1 MRRIPFEILLAV
13 LILVVHLYIVLLP
26 GNRLV
31 NWFHS
36 DDAFYYFKVAQNITE
51 GHGVTFDQIG
61 RDSGFHPL
69 WMVVITPLFAFAR
82 YDLLL
87 PLRMVA
93 LLSTALSAGTA
104 ILLFRLSRRILH
116 PYAAGFI
123 AVFWAFHPFV
133 HANITQMGLESA
145 LSGFMIAWLIYRL
158 VQEHEAE
165 TFSALRL
172 LFTGLIGALTV
183 LARLDNVFLVVVAG
197 IWVIFSPAKIR
208 YLLIAD
214 TVMIAFGA
222 FLSSFLRVGLG
233 PGASPY
239 LLAAQVLVLVALAVR
254 IPVYYF
260 FGLYAGPKNETFGSF
275 LLKAITGS
283 ITATGIIVSLMF
295 ALQALN
301 VFLGFPRIIVA
312 YEAVFGLGALLL
324 TRFTAALITKNQDT
338 DQTLQWAT
346 ILTRAG
352 CYLVPV
358 GLILIAYMGSS
369 YLYFGTFMPVSGQI
383 KRWWG
388 TIYTVYGH
396 STSTFPELMGFFRS
410 GPWELARQLIRFP
423 SVLPERLRIVLYS
436 IPLALLVLRP
446 GYRFLL
452 AISVQKLALFPLL
465 AGGLLQ
471 MVSYTG
477 TSYTHMRGW
486 YWAAQM
492 MLIALLVGIVI
503 DALYRWL
510 SVLSSGS
517 RRVGIWS
524 PAALIVGALCVL
536 IVLSTLANLARYF
549 PPRMDAASA
558 DAYLRDT
565 RALEESTQPGDRI
578 GFTGGGT
585 TAYFIQGRTI
595 VNLDGLMNTYEYYEQ
610 LKNWQAVE
618 YLDKIGLQ
626 YVVAREYVI
635 TKSEPYTQFE
645 GRLEE
650 IKHIGEN
657 TFYRWLPGTE

>member
-1 MRRIPFEILLAV
+1 MRRIPFEIWLTI

-51 GHGVTFDQIG
+51 GHGITFDQIG

-87 PLRMVA
+87 PLRMVV
-93 LLSTALSAGTA
+93 LLSAAFSAGTA
-104 ILLFRLSRRILH
+104 ILLFRMSRRILH

-123 AVFWAFHPFV
+123 AVFWAFHPYI

-145 LSGFMIAWLIYRL
+145 LSGFMIAWLVYRL
-158 VQEHEAE
+158 VQEHDAE
-165 TFSALRL
+165 SFSALRL

-197 IWVIFSPAKIR
+197 IWLIFPPARVR
-208 YLLIAD
+208 YLLTAD
-214 TVMIAFGA
+214 IVLIAFGA
-222 FLSSFLRVGLG
+222 FLSNFLRVGLG
-233 PGASPY
+233 PGAGPY
-239 LLAAQVLVLVALAVR
+239 LLAAQVLVVVALAVR

-260 FGLYAGPKNETFGSF
+260 FGLYTMPKEETPGSY
-275 LLKAITGS
+275 LMKAVTGS
-283 ITATGIIVSLMF
+283 ITATGIIISFML

-301 VFLGFPRIIVA
+301 VFPGFPRIIMI
-312 YEAVFGLGALLL
+312 YEAVFGLSALLL
-324 TRFTAALITKNQDT
+324 TRLVTALITKNRDS
-338 DQTLQWAT
+338 DEALQWGN

-388 TIYTVYGH
+388 TIYTIYGH
-396 STSTFPELMGFFRS
+396 STQTLTELIGFIHF

-423 SVLPERLRIVLYS
+423 SALPERLRLLLYT

-446 GYRFLL
+446 GYRLLLSKSVHTL
-452 AISVQKLALFPLL
+452 AIFPLL

-471 MVSYTG
+471 MISYTG

-492 MLIALLVGIVI
+492 MLITLLAGIVI

-510 SVLSSGS
+510 TALPSGS
-517 RRVGIWS
+517 KRVGVWS
-524 PAALIVGALCVL
+524 PAALIIGALCAL
-536 IVLSTLANLARYF
+536 IILSTLANLALYF

-558 DAYLRDT
+558 DAYLRDM
-565 RALEESTQPGDRI
+565 RALEEVTQPGDRI

-595 VNLDGLMNTYEYYEQ
+595 VNLDGLMNTHEYYEQ
-610 LKNWQAVE
+610 LKNWQAAE

-626 YVVAREYVI
+626 YIVAREYVI

-645 GRLEE
+645 GRLQE